1 VTVSPGFVGIGVD
14 VPQDE
19 LDVVGEVDVTSADY
33 HEALDVVNSYSGAV
47 GRVVNFDRTGTV
59 NSANDILEISAP
71 AGAPDNFQFI
81 ECDRGGTIEWAVQ
94 GNGTA
99 AMKGALVSKEMQ
111 LCEMMPVGGGARSVQ
126 PGDVMVIAPTSGR
139 TLAQSSKARSTLVAG
154 IYCADPGL
162 VGSGRGW
169 VRDGRAD
176 DMSTS
181 IYSID
186 DMASEFDEIP
196 LAVVGIVPCRVSAEN
211 GAISPGDLLVT
222 SDTAGHAMRDASP
235 AAGTVVGKAL
245 ERLDAGTGVIDV
257 LVTLH

>member
-1 VTVSPGFVGIGVD
+1 MAARHRHPDDHRHVAPG
-14 VPQDE
+14 
-19 LDVVGEVDVTSADY
+19 T
-33 HEALDVVNSYSGAV
+33 
-47 GRVVNFDRTGTV
+47 
-59 NSANDILEISAP
+59 
-71 AGAPDNFQFI
+71 APDNFQFI

-99 AMKGALVSKEMQ
+99 AMKGAYISKGMQ

-126 PGDVMVIAPTSGR
+126 PGDVMVIDPSSGR
-139 TLAQSSKARSTLVAG
+139 RLAQSSRARSTLVAG
-154 IYCADPGL
+154 IYCGDPGL

-176 DMSTS
+176 DMSPS
-181 IYSID
+181 IYSVD
-186 DMASEFDEIP
+186 DMADEFDEIP

-222 SDTAGHAMRDASP
+222 SETPGHAMRDASP
-235 AAGTVVGKAL
+235 ATGTVVGKAL

-257 LVTLH
+257 LVTLQ